1 MSKCVHGNTCE
12 CMHAH
17 KRTPGRGR
25 ERERARGTQR
35 VAKKEETVAGMYPT
49 PRTNPKDRNGEQTY
63 T

>member
-1 MSKCVHGNTCE
+1 MGTHVSACTHTRG
-12 CMHAH
+12 HQA
-17 KRTPGRGR
+17 GGGR
-25 ERERARGTQR
+25 EKEREEQR